1 MKSISFWGLPHQY
14 YKYCLRLVLCEPQEK
29 EHTNVTPITFLRQ
42 MFQDE
47 TRSVLNKQIAKHRSL
62 DQSKADHHLV

>member
-1 MKSISFWGLPHQY
+1 MKSISFWGLHHQY

-29 EHTNVTPITFLRQ
+29 EHTNVTPIMFLRQ
-42 MFQDE
+42 MLQDD
-47 TRSVLNKQIAKHRSL
+47 TPSVLNKQIAKHRSL